1 MKLDSLDSDLFTPSS
16 DAESAGIKGGM
27 VETTY
32 QTVYS
37 NCWIS
42 ADVVV
47 VDRDIFT
54 DEGPATVQ
62 PATGTGA

>member
-1 MKLDSLDSDLFTPSS
+1 MKLEPLNSDLFTPVS
-16 DAESAGIKGGM
+16 DTESAGMKGGM
-27 VETTY
+27 AETTY

-42 ADVVV
+42 GGHVV

-62 PATGTGA
+62 PATGIDA

>member
-1 MKLDSLDSDLFTPSS
+1 MKLESLNSELFAPVSNT
-16 DAESAGIKGGM
+16 ESAGMKGGM
-27 VETTY
+27 AETTY

-42 ADVVV
+42 ADYVV

-62 PATGTGA
+62 PVTGMGA